1 MTTTK
6 TFPTPP
12 PSPLLLTEDE
22 SSCAEL
28 KHSIEQFQSWL
39 SDAFHQNIDVALLLQ
54 ARSHFIDQLL
64 TQLSHYTKLANYPNL
79 AIVAVG
85 GYGRQELH
93 PLSDIDLL
101 FLSDS
106 PLSQDASDAV
116 GKLITL
122 LWDVRLEVG
131 ASVRTMEECILEGL
145 SDLTVAT
152 NLLEARL
159 VCGNQSLYQQLIH
172 HIYSQGFWP
181 SPVFFAAKVEEQKQ
195 RHQRFHS
202 TSYNLEPDIKSSPG
216 GLRDIHTLV
225 WVAHRHFG
233 AVSVAEMINF
243 GFLTPAEGQ
252 ELLEC
257 QYTLWRIRFALHLV
271 LSRYDNRLLFDRQLS
286 VAQLLNYQGEGNQ
299 PVEKMMKDYYRV
311 TRRVSELNDMLLQLF
326 DEAIL
331 ALQPNV
337 KPRPLDNEFQLR
349 GTLIDVI
356 DDNCFLEDPI
366 AIMRLFLRMAEH
378 EEITG
383 IYSTTLR
390 HLRYAR
396 RHLIQPL
403 CEYPLA
409 RQVFMQILRHPR
421 AVSGAFVPMH
431 KHSVLSAYFPQWNNI
446 VGQMQFD
453 LFHAYTVDEHTIR
466 VLQKL
471 ESFADPE
478 NRDKHPLCVDIYP
491 KLPQLEL
498 LRLAAL
504 FHDIAKGRQGDHSL
518 LGAKDICHF
527 AQQHGF
533 NQREIALVE
542 WLVSHHLLM
551 SVTAQ
556 RRDIQDP
563 DVIFQF
569 ASEVKNESRLR
580 YLLCLTVADICATNS
595 SLWNSWK
602 QSLLR
607 ELFLSTENQL
617 HQGMKSIPDLRERIR
632 HHRLQALTLLQE
644 NQIDEEKLQTIWGR
658 CHADYFLRHTPE
670 QLAWH
675 AQALVEHNSDKP
687 MVLISQKTIHGGT
700 EIFIWCADRPSLF
713 ASVAGELDRR
723 NLNIHNAQIF
733 TNRDNMAMDTFV
745 VLEPNGKPLAVDRYN
760 TIRNALIRVVSA
772 PYNTNAKTRIFP
784 AKLRHFDVPTK
795 INFIASHHNK
805 RTYMEL
811 FALDRPGLLA
821 IIGKVFADL
830 SLSLHGARISTI
842 GERVEDFFV
851 LTDSENKALNQK
863 MKDEV
868 VERLTKALISKD
880 KI

>member
-1 MTTTK
+1 MTATSI
-6 TFPTPP
+6 FQTPP
-12 PSPLLLTEDE
+12 PSPLVLTENTFN
-22 SSCAEL
+22 STTL
-28 KHSIEQFQSWL
+28 KLLIEQFQSWL
-39 SDAFHQNIDVALLLQ
+39 TDAFHHDVDVAILLK
-54 ARSHFIDQLL
+54 ARTQFIDELLIQLWHY
-64 TQLSHYTKLANYPNL
+64 TQLSDYTDLS
-79 AIVAVG
+79 IIAVG
-85 GYGRQELH
+85 GYGRAELH

-101 FLSDS
+101 FLSKS
-106 PLSQDASDAV
+106 PLSSEAAESISKV
-116 GKLITL
+116 ITL
-122 LWDVRLEVG
+122 FWDVRLEVG
-131 ASVRTMEECILEGL
+131 ASVRTIEECLLEGL
-145 SDLTVAT
+145 SDLTIAT

-159 VCGNQSLYQQLIH
+159 ICGNETLYNQLINY
-172 HIYSQGFWP
+172 IFSEGFWP
-181 SPVFFAAKVEEQKQ
+181 SPQFFAAKIEEQEL

-202 TSYNLEPDIKSSPG
+202 TSYNLEPDIKNSPG
-216 GLRDIHTLV
+216 GLRDIHTLI

-233 AVSVAEMINF
+233 ATSISEMVNF

-257 QYTLWRIRFALHLV
+257 QDTLWRIRFALHLV
-271 LSRYDNRLLFDRQLS
+271 LNRYDNRLLFDRQLS

-331 ALQPNV
+331 ALQPDV
-337 KPRPLDNEFQLR
+337 KPRPLNNEFQLR
-349 GTLIDVI
+349 GSLIDVI
-356 DDNCFLEDPI
+356 DDSCFLDDPVS
-366 AIMRLFLRMAEH
+366 IMRLFLCMAEH
-378 EEITG
+378 NEITG
-383 IYSTTLR
+383 IYSTALR

-396 RHLIQPL
+396 RHLVQPL

-409 RQVFMQILRHPR
+409 RKVFMQILRHPR

-431 KHSVLSAYFPQWNNI
+431 KHSVLAAYFPQWNNI

-471 ESFADPE
+471 ERFAYPE
-478 NRDKHPLCVDIYP
+478 NKVKHPLCCDIYP
-491 KLPQLEL
+491 KLPQPEL

-504 FHDIAKGRQGDHSL
+504 FHDIGKGQHGDHSL
-518 LGAKDICHF
+518 LGAKEVVNF
-527 AQQHGF
+527 AQQHGL
-533 NQREIALVE
+533 NQRETALVE
-542 WLVSHHLLM
+542 WLVSSHLLM

-569 ASEVKNESRLR
+569 ATEVKNESRLR
-580 YLLCLTVADICATNS
+580 YLLCLTVADICATNR

-617 HQGMKSIPDLRERIR
+617 RQGMHSIPDLRERIR
-632 HHRLQALTLLQE
+632 HHRLQALDILKQAHV
-644 NQIDEEKLQTIWGR
+644 DEEKRQAIWNR

-670 QLAWH
+670 QIAWH
-675 AQALVEHNSDKP
+675 TKALIKHNNAEP
-687 MVLISQKTIHGGT
+687 MVLISQKTEHGGT
-700 EIFIWCADRPSLF
+700 EIFIWCADRSSLF

-733 TNRDNMAMDTFV
+733 TNRDNMAMDTFI

-760 TIRNALIRVVSA
+760 NIRNALIRVVSA
-772 PYNTNAKTRIFP
+772 PYNSNAKTRTLP
-784 AKLRHFDVPTK
+784 AKLRNFDVPTK
-795 INFIASHHNK
+795 INFIASHNNK

-811 FALDRPGLLA
+811 FARDSPGLLA
-821 IIGKVFADL
+821 IIGKVFTDL
-830 SLSLHGARISTI
+830 SLQLHGARITTI

-851 LTDSENKALNQK
+851 LTDNENKALNQK
-863 MKDEV
+863 MKDNV

>member
-1 MTTTK
+1 MTNK
-6 TFPTPP
+6 NTFQTPP
-12 PSPLLLTEDE
+12 PSPFLLTKNILD
-22 SSCAEL
+22 CAKL
-28 KHSIEQFQSWL
+28 KQSIEQFQSWL
-39 SDAFHQNIDVALLLQ
+39 ADAFHHDVDVALLLQ

-64 TQLSHYTKLANYPNL
+64 TQLWRYTQLSDYPDL
-79 AIVAVG
+79 SIIAVG

-106 PLSQDASDAV
+106 PLSPEIADKIS
-116 GKLITL
+116 KLITL
-122 LWDVRLEVG
+122 LWDVRLEIGV
-131 ASVRTMEECILEGL
+131 SVRTMEECLLEGL

-159 VCGNQSLYQQLIH
+159 VCGNQSLYQQLIN
-172 HIYSQGFWP
+172 HIFSQGFWP
-181 SPVFFAAKVEEQKQ
+181 SPDFFAAKIEEQKQ

-216 GLRDIHTLV
+216 GLRDIHTLI

-233 AVSVAEMINF
+233 AASVSEMVNF

-257 QYTLWRIRFALHLV
+257 QYTLWKIRFALHLV
-271 LSRYDNRLLFDRQLS
+271 LSRYDNRLLFDRQLN
-286 VAQLLNYQGEGNQ
+286 VAQLLNYEGEGNQ

-349 GTLIDVI
+349 GSLIDVI
-356 DDNCFLEDPI
+356 DESCFLDDPI

-378 EEITG
+378 KEITG

-396 RHLIQPL
+396 RHLVQPL

-409 RQVFMQILRHPR
+409 RQVFMQILRHPH

-431 KHSVLSAYFPQWNNI
+431 KHSVLAAYFPQWNNI

-471 ESFADPE
+471 ESFGSYE
-478 NRDKHPLCVDIYP
+478 NHEQHPLCVDIYP

-504 FHDIAKGRQGDHSL
+504 FHDIAKGRHGDHSI
-518 LGAKDICHF
+518 LGAQDVAHF
-527 AQQHGF
+527 AQQHGL
-533 NQREIALVE
+533 NQRESALVE
-542 WLVSHHLLM
+542 WLVGNHLLM

-563 DVIFQF
+563 DIIFQF

-617 HQGMKSIPDLRERIR
+617 RQGMHSIPDLRERIR
-632 HHRLQALTLLQE
+632 NHRLQALTILRMEQV
-644 NQIDEEKLQTIWGR
+644 DEDKLQIIWGR

-670 QLAWH
+670 QIAWH
-675 AQALVEHNSDKP
+675 ALALIEHNSADP
-687 MVLISQKTIHGGT
+687 MVLISQQTEHGGT

-733 TNRDNMAMDTFV
+733 TNRDNMAMDTFI
-745 VLEPNGKPLAVDRYN
+745 VLEPNGKPLAIDRYN
-760 TIRNALIRVVSA
+760 AIRNTLIQVVSA
-772 PYNTNAKTRIFP
+772 PYNANAKTRSLP

-795 INFIASHHNK
+795 INFIASNHNK

-811 FALDRPGLLA
+811 FARDRPGLLA

-830 SLSLHGARISTI
+830 SLSLHGARITTI

-868 VERLTKALISKD
+868 VERLTKALVSKD

>member
-1 MTTTK
+1 MIIK
-6 TFPTPP
+6 NAFQVPP
-12 PSPLLLTEDE
+12 PSPLLLTENE
-22 SSCAEL
+22 LNCAEL
-28 KHSIEQFQSWL
+28 KLSIEQFQLWL
-39 SDAFHQNIDVALLLQ
+39 ADAFHHDVDVALLLH
-54 ARSHFIDQLL
+54 ARSHFIDELLMQLCR
-64 TQLSHYTKLANYPNL
+64 HTKLENYPDL
-79 AIVAVG
+79 TIVAVG

-101 FLSDS
+101 FLSDA
-106 PLSQDASDAV
+106 PLSPQAADIVS
-116 GKLITL
+116 KLITL
-122 LWDVRLEVG
+122 LWDIRLEVG
-131 ASVRTMEECILEGL
+131 ASVRTMEECLLEGL

-152 NLLEARL
+152 NLLEARFI
-159 VCGNQSLYQQLIH
+159 CGNHTLYQQLIN
-172 HIYSQGFWP
+172 HIFSQGFWP
-181 SPVFFAAKVEEQKQ
+181 SPLFFAAKVEEQQQ

-216 GLRDIHTLV
+216 GLRDIHTLI

-233 AVSVAEMINF
+233 ATSVAEMVNF

-286 VAQLLNYQGEGNQ
+286 VAQLLNYKGEGNQ

-337 KPRPLDNEFQLR
+337 KPRPLDSEFQLR

-356 DDNCFLEDPI
+356 DESCFLDDPVV
-366 AIMRLFLRMAEH
+366 IMRLFLRMAEH
-378 EEITG
+378 EGITG

-396 RHLIQPL
+396 RHLVQPL

-431 KHSVLSAYFPQWNNI
+431 KHSVLGAYFPQWNNI

-471 ESFADPE
+471 ESFANSE
-478 NRDKHPLCVDIYP
+478 NREKHPLCVDIYP

-518 LGAKDICHF
+518 LGAKDICDF

-569 ASEVKNESRLR
+569 ASEVNNESRLR

-617 HQGMKSIPDLRERIR
+617 RQGMKSIPDLRERIR
-632 HHRLQALTLLQE
+632 HHRMQALTILQKK
-644 NQIDEEKLQTIWGR
+644 QIDEEKLQIVWNR

-675 AQALVEHNSDKP
+675 GQALVEHNSADP
-687 MVLISQKTIHGGT
+687 MVLISQKAIHGGT

-745 VLEPNGKPLAVDRYN
+745 VLEPNGKPLTVDRYN
-760 TIRNALIRVVSA
+760 SIRKALIQVVSA
-772 PYNTNAKTRIFP
+772 PYNSNAKTRTLP

-795 INFIASHHNK
+795 INFVASHHNK

-811 FALDRPGLLA
+811 FARDRPGLLA

-830 SLSLHGARISTI
+830 SLSLHGARITTI

-851 LTDSENKALNQK
+851 LTDSENKALNKK

-868 VERLTKALISKD
+868 AERLTKALVSKD

>member
-1 MTTTK
+1 MITK
-6 TFPTPP
+6 NAFQTPP
-12 PSPLLLTEDE
+12 PSPFLLTENE
-22 SSCAEL
+22 INCTEL

-39 SDAFHQNIDVALLLQ
+39 ADAFHHDADVALLLQ
-54 ARSHFIDQLL
+54 ARSHFIDELL
-64 TQLSHYTKLANYPNL
+64 TQLWRYSKLENYPDL
-79 AIVAVG
+79 TIVAVG

-101 FLSDS
+101 FLSDE
-106 PLSQDASDAV
+106 PLSPEAADIV

-131 ASVRTMEECILEGL
+131 ASVRTMEECLLEGL

-159 VCGNQSLYQQLIH
+159 ICGNHSLYQQLVE
-172 HIYSQGFWP
+172 HIFSQGFWS
-181 SPVFFAAKVEEQKQ
+181 SPLFFAAKVEEQQQ

-216 GLRDIHTLV
+216 GLRDIHTLI

-233 AVSVAEMINF
+233 ATSVAEMVNF

-286 VAQLLNYQGEGNQ
+286 VAQLLDYTGDGNQ

-337 KPRPLDNEFQLR
+337 KPRPLDCEFQLR
-349 GTLIDVI
+349 GSLIDVI
-356 DDNCFLEDPI
+356 DESCFLDDPI
-366 AIMRLFLRMAEH
+366 VIMRLFLRMAEH

-396 RHLIQPL
+396 RHLVQPL

-431 KHSVLSAYFPQWNNI
+431 KHSVLGAYFPQWNNI

-471 ESFADPE
+471 ESFANPE
-478 NRDKHPLCVDIYP
+478 NRAKHPLCVDIYP

-518 LGAKDICHF
+518 LGAKDIGDF

-617 HQGMKSIPDLRERIR
+617 RQGMKSIPDLRERIR
-632 HHRLQALTLLQE
+632 HHRLQALTILQE
-644 NQIDEEKLQTIWGR
+644 NQIDEEKLQTVWSR

-675 AQALVEHNSDKP
+675 AQALVEHNSADP

-760 TIRNALIRVVSA
+760 TIRNALIQVVSA
-772 PYNTNAKTRIFP
+772 PYNSNAKTRTLP

-795 INFIASHHNK
+795 INFVASHHNK

-811 FALDRPGLLA
+811 FARDRPGLLA

-830 SLSLHGARISTI
+830 SLSLHGARITTI
-842 GERVEDFFV
+842 GERVEDLFV

-863 MKDEV
+863 MKNEV
-868 VERLTKALISKD
+868 AERLTKALVSKD

>member
-1 MTTTK
+1 MTNK
-6 TFPTPP
+6 NAFQTPP
-12 PSPLLLTEDE
+12 PSPFLLTENTQN
-22 SSCAEL
+22 CAEL
-28 KHSIEQFQSWL
+28 KQSIEQFQAWL
-39 SDAFHQNIDVALLLQ
+39 TDAFHHDVDVALLLQ

-64 TQLSHYTKLANYPNL
+64 TQLWHYTQLSDYSDL
-79 AIVAVG
+79 SIIAVG

-101 FLSDS
+101 FLSET
-106 PLSQDASDAV
+106 PLSPEAEEKVS
-116 GKLITL
+116 KLIAL
-122 LWDVRLEVG
+122 LWDVRLEIG
-131 ASVRTMEECILEGL
+131 ASVRTMEECLLEGL

-159 VCGNQSLYQQLIH
+159 ICGNNPLYQQLIN
-172 HIYSQGFWP
+172 HIFSQGFWP
-181 SPVFFAAKVEEQKQ
+181 SPDFFAAKVEEQKQ
-195 RHQRFHS
+195 RHQRYHS
-202 TSYNLEPDIKSSPG
+202 TSYNLEPDIKSTPG
-216 GLRDIHTLV
+216 GLRDIHTLI

-233 AVSVAEMINF
+233 ATSVSEMVNF

-257 QYTLWRIRFALHLV
+257 QYTLWKIRFALHLV
-271 LSRYDNRLLFDRQLS
+271 LSRYDNRLLFDRQLN
-286 VAQLLNYQGEGNQ
+286 VAQLLNYKGEGNQ

-337 KPRPLDNEFQLR
+337 KPRPLDSEFQLR
-349 GTLIDVI
+349 GSLIDVV
-356 DDNCFLEDPI
+356 DDSCFLDDPI

-378 EEITG
+378 KEITG

-396 RHLIQPL
+396 RHLVQPL

-431 KHSVLSAYFPQWNNI
+431 KHSVLAAYFPQWNNI

-471 ESFADPE
+471 ESFASYE
-478 NRDKHPLCVDIYP
+478 NHEKHPLCVDIYP

-504 FHDIAKGRQGDHSL
+504 FHDIAKGRHGDHSI
-518 LGAKDICHF
+518 LGAQDVAHF
-527 AQQHGF
+527 AQQHGL
-533 NQREIALVE
+533 NQRESTLVE

-563 DVIFQF
+563 DIIFQF

-617 HQGMKSIPDLRERIR
+617 RQGMHSIPDLRERIR
-632 HHRLQALTLLQE
+632 HHRLQALTILRMEQV
-644 NQIDEEKLQTIWGR
+644 DEEKLQTIWGR

-670 QLAWH
+670 QIAWH
-675 AQALVEHNSDKP
+675 ALALIEHNSAEP
-687 MVLISQKTIHGGT
+687 MVLISQQTEHGGT

-723 NLNIHNAQIF
+723 NLSIHNAQIF
-733 TNRDNMAMDTFV
+733 TNRDNMAMDTFI
-745 VLEPNGKPLAVDRYN
+745 VLEPNGKPLAIDRYN
-760 TIRNALIRVVSA
+760 AIHNALIQVVSA
-772 PYNTNAKTRIFP
+772 PYNANAKTRSLP

-795 INFIASHHNK
+795 INFIASNHNK

-811 FALDRPGLLA
+811 FARDRPGLLA

-830 SLSLHGARISTI
+830 SLSLHGARITTI

-868 VERLTKALISKD
+868 VERLTKALVSKD

>member
-1 MTTTK
+1 MTTK
-6 TFPTPP
+6 NILKTPP
-12 PSPLLLTEDE
+12 PSPLVLTENGFNHTQ
-22 SSCAEL
+22 L
-28 KHSIEQFQSWL
+28 KQSIEQFQAWL
-39 SDAFHQNIDVALLLQ
+39 ADAFHQEVDITLLLQ
-54 ARSHFIDQLL
+54 ARSHFIDQLII
-64 TQLSHYTKLANYPNL
+64 QLWSYTKLSDYPDL
-79 AIVAVG
+79 TFIAVG

-101 FLSDS
+101 FLSEN
-106 PLSQDASDAV
+106 PLSSKAEEAISQI
-116 GKLITL
+116 ITL
-122 LWDVRLEVG
+122 LWDLRLEVG
-131 ASVRTMEECILEGL
+131 SSVRTIEECLLEGL

-152 NLLEARL
+152 NLLEARFI
-159 VCGNQSLYQQLIH
+159 CGNKALYQQLISH
-172 HIYSQGFWP
+172 LFSQGFWP
-181 SPVFFAAKVEEQKQ
+181 SPIFFAAKVEEQQQ

-202 TSYNLEPDIKSSPG
+202 TSYNLEPDIKNSPG
-216 GLRDIHTLV
+216 GLRDIHTLI

-233 AVSVAEMINF
+233 ASSIAEMVNF

-257 QYTLWRIRFALHLV
+257 QYTLWRIRFALHLI
-271 LSRYDNRLLFDRQLS
+271 LSRYDNRLLFDRQLN
-286 VAQLLNYQGEGNQ
+286 VAQLLNYKGEGNQ

-311 TRRVSELNDMLLQLF
+311 TRRVSELNNMLLQLF

-331 ALQPNV
+331 ALQPDV

-356 DDNCFLEDPI
+356 DKACFLNDPI

-378 EEITG
+378 PEITG

-396 RHLIQPL
+396 RHLTQPL
-403 CEYPLA
+403 CDYSQA
-409 RQVFMQILRHPR
+409 RLIFMQILRHPR
-421 AVSGAFVPMH
+421 AVSGAIVPMN
-431 KHSVLSAYFPQWNNI
+431 KHSVLAAYFPQWHNI

-471 ESFADPE
+471 ESFANSKNSE
-478 NRDKHPLCVDIYP
+478 KHPICVEVYA

-504 FHDIAKGRQGDHSL
+504 FHDIAKGRHGDHSL
-518 LGAKDICHF
+518 LGAVDVANF
-527 AQQHGF
+527 SQLHGL
-533 NQREIALVE
+533 NQRESSLVE

-569 ASEVKNESRLR
+569 AAEVKNESRLR
-580 YLLCLTVADICATNS
+580 YLLCLTVADICATNN

-607 ELFLSTENQL
+607 ELYFATEKQL
-617 HQGMKSIPDLRERIR
+617 RRGMHSIPDLRERIR
-632 HHRLQALTLLQE
+632 NNRLQALTILKQ
-644 NQIDEEKLQTIWGR
+644 NQVNEDKLQIIWGR

-670 QLAWH
+670 QIAWH
-675 AQALVEHNSDKP
+675 AQALIEHNSKEP
-687 MVLISQKTIHGGT
+687 MILISQKTEHGGT
-700 EIFIWCADRPSLF
+700 EIFIWCADRASLF

-733 TNRDNMAMDTFV
+733 TNRDNMAMDTFI
-745 VLEPNGKPLAVDRYN
+745 VLEPDGKPVATDRYR
-760 TIRNALIRVVSA
+760 TIRQALIQVVSA
-772 PYNTNAKTRIFP
+772 PYNHNAKTRTLP

-795 INFIASHHNK
+795 INFVVSHHDK

-811 FALDRPGLLA
+811 FARDRPGLLA
-821 IIGKVFADL
+821 TIGKVFADL
-830 SLSLHGARISTI
+830 ALSLHGARITTI
-842 GERVEDFFV
+842 GERVEDLFV
-851 LTDSENKALNQK
+851 LTDNENKALNQE
-863 MKDEV
+863 MKDRV
-868 VERLTKALISKD
+868 VERLTNALISKD